1 MLRKIIASFSAVF
14 AINAFAKIPPAPPP
28 DPVVA
33 AAKAEKDKA
42 TADKNKLDQAR
53 YEDKAVASFQAN
65 MKKAGKPI
73 PKPTPIIVAVAPIA
87 PAVVPAIAP
96 AVAGKTLAAPV
107 TDAKAPANIKK

>member
-33 AAKAEKDKA
+33 AAKVEKDKA
-42 TADKNKLDQAR
+42 IADKNKLDQAR

-65 MKKAGKPI
+65 MKKAGKLVPR
-73 PKPTPIIVAVAPIA
+73 PTPIIVVVAPVI
-87 PAVVPAIAP
+87 PAIAP

-107 TDAKAPANIKK
+107 TDVKAPANTKK